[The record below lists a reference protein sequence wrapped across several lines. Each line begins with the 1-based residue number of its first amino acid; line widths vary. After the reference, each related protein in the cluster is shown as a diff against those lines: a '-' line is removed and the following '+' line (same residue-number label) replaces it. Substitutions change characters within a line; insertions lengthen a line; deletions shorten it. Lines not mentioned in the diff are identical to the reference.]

1 MKCLLAVLM
10 CLVLSVPSFAHS
22 TKSAFQRVNG
32 GSWTAYNIGRDY
44 LGSITHIA
52 AASGAL
58 VAEYSYDPWGRL
70 RNPATQTI
78 YTPGTEPDLFLGRGY
93 TGHEHLTW
101 FGLINMNA
109 RLYDPLLGRFLSPDP
124 YVQAPDFTQNFNRY
138 SYALNNPLK
147 YMDVTGEFFILDSFI
162 VGLFIGGWDK
172 AKQMAE
178 NDLKI
183 WGGLFT
189 SDKNKGFL
197 GGAFDIISR
206 FTWQLPQTIIGFL
219 SAHSLNTFQ
228 IKGGVDSVD
237 YLHGATVLKS
247 YVDKTEWGGI
257 TFGSYIIG
265 NNDIEAS
272 DDNRW
277 FQHEFGHYLQSQEH
291 GFLWLF
297 DYAIPSGISAL
308 VNDNDGHNAFYT
320 EQDANA
326 RSFKYLSKYY
336 GQEYAKK
343 NWIFKKNPIIGYD
356 KSKSDLHNMSVIEG
370 KIIHLNISL
379 KKKDGVE
386 EEVEINSDQQNNTY
400 TIIF

>member
-1 MKCLLAVLM
+1 
-10 CLVLSVPSFAHS
+10 
-22 TKSAFQRVNG
+22 
-32 GSWTAYNIGRDY
+32 
-44 LGSITHIA
+44 
-52 AASGAL
+52 
-58 VAEYSYDPWGRL
+58 
-70 RNPATQTI
+70 
-78 YTPGTEPDLFLGRGY
+78 
-93 TGHEHLTW
+93 
-101 FGLINMNA
+101 
-109 RLYDPLLGRFLSPDP
+109 
-124 YVQAPDFTQNFNRY
+124 
-138 SYALNNPLK
+138 
-147 YMDVTGEFFILDSFI
+147 
-162 VGLFIGGWDK
+162 
-172 AKQMAE
+172 MAE

-197 GGAFDIISR
+197 GGAFEIISR